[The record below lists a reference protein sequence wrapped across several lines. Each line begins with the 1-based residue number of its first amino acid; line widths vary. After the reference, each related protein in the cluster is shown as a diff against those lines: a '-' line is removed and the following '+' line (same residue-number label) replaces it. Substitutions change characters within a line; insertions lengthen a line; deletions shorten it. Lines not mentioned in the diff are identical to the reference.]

1 MMRGLETE
9 FRKDRRKIYAEVAR
23 LGFEGNA
30 ETISDDLEALPYEL
44 VNEDTVEFRRQSFK
58 IYRKRENPTGNGTSD
73 ETGGSSGTSDCRS

>member
-44 VNEDTVEFRRQSFK
+44 VNEDTV
-58 IYRKRENPTGNGTSD
+58 
-73 ETGGSSGTSDCRS
+73 